1 MHLDVQDLKNFYYRS
16 ALGRAAQKI
25 ISAQVLKMWPVQS
38 GYKMMGYGFAN
49 PILRHHFMTT
59 REKLFRLCQVR
70 RELCTGLG
78 SSKSI
83 SSNT

>member
-16 ALGRAAQKI
+16 ALGRAAQKA

-49 PILRHHFMTT
+49 PILTHYYDNSR
-59 REKLFRLCQVR
+59 K
-70 RELCTGLG
+70 
-78 SSKSI
+78 I
-83 SSNT
+83 I